1 MIKSDCIYFKGDK
14 PCRYKI
20 LCEGCPHYTPFPCR
34 ILIIKCRAQG
44 DVLRTTTLLTGLKRR
59 YPDSHISWVVDGESI
74 DLLENNPLIDRVM
87 PYTWTQWLRLEVE
100 RFDVLICL
108 DKEPE
113 SIALASRVRAESRF
127 GFGMNEFGGLIPF
140 NPAAAYSAQLGVDDE
155 LKFRKNQKTYQQIIY
170 ETAEIPYQNDR
181 YVFSLDDAHR
191 KPAGAFFR
199 AKQIDRRRTAIGFN
213 TGAGVKF
220 ETKQWPPEH
229 YIELARLLKERM
241 DANIFLLGGRRE
253 TALNRDLEE
262 KIGSGVYNT
271 GNHHSLLEFS
281 GFLDAMDVIVTS
293 DTLGMHLALALGKKV
308 VALFGPTCPQEIDMY
323 GQGVKLFANAA
334 CSPCYRQTCESME
347 CMRTIKP
354 SQVLTALEKIL

>member
-1 MIKSDCIYFKGDK
+1 LIKSDCIYFKGDK

-87 PYTWTQWLRLEVE
+87 PYTWTQWLRLEVGC
-100 RFDVLICL
+100 FDVLICL